1 MIKAWCFHVIYIHVH
16 TFISTSHWKG
26 SPGPHYYGRKFTPR
40 TEERLKKKKKEF
52 YLSQVYLEFMLVPVW
67 NFVST
72 GSILVSEIS
81 NTRMIP
87 SLLKVISS
95 RLFVTY
101 INQLTWN
108 LYVGCG
114 VEGVVHGHIS
124 ERGRLVLLDL
134 GKGVAV
140 KCKHNDSV

>member
-1 MIKAWCFHVIYIHVH
+1 
-16 TFISTSHWKG
+16 
-26 SPGPHYYGRKFTPR
+26 
-40 TEERLKKKKKEF
+40 
-52 YLSQVYLEFMLVPVW
+52 
-67 NFVST
+67 
-72 GSILVSEIS
+72 
-81 NTRMIP
+81 MIP

-140 KCKHNDSV
+140 KCKHNDSGKLKQNNMLSTYDEINQNYVCLVIRN